1 MIRQRNGRIILF
13 FLLLFLIG
21 IILLVF
27 YCYVW
32 NLLSLFWEYGAIG
45 NIWGNFGRGEW
56 RGFVYLFAGLNLRI
70 LAFFISCDV
79 ILYFYYILGF
89 MNLENICITN

>member
-45 NIWGNFGRGEW
+45 NIWEILEEGNGG
-56 RGFVYLFAGLNLRI
+56 GLF
-70 LAFFISCDV
+70 
-79 ILYFYYILGF
+79 
-89 MNLENICITN
+89 ICLQD